1 MNIVCGLYRYC
12 SEVLSAL
19 PFGLPDEPL
28 YVVYTINRVVQV
40 RGGELE
46 ANMKTIITDG
56 ALGTMTKHLL
66 EIMAAEK
73 VREGDEAYNLNAV
86 AQEPESQNHSEV
98 HAEVGE
104 DTAGVPE
111 EVLEKLRVRTRLCII
126 SYLSP
131 AHFVNVIM
139 VQPGRHEPVN

>member
-1 MNIVCGLYRYC
+1 M
-12 SEVLSAL
+12 SAL

-86 AQEPESQNHSEV
+86 AQEPQSQNHAEV

-104 DTAGVPE
+104 DIAGVPE
-111 EVLEKLRVRTRLCII
+111 EVLEKLRVC
-126 SYLSP
+126 
-131 AHFVNVIM
+131 
-139 VQPGRHEPVN
+139 

>member
-1 MNIVCGLYRYC
+1 
-12 SEVLSAL
+12 
-19 PFGLPDEPL
+19 
-28 YVVYTINRVVQV
+28 
-40 RGGELE
+40 
-46 ANMKTIITDG
+46 MKTIITDG

-111 EVLEKLRVRTRLCII
+111 EVLEKLRVCMRLYII

-131 AHFVNVIM
+131 AHFVNMIM